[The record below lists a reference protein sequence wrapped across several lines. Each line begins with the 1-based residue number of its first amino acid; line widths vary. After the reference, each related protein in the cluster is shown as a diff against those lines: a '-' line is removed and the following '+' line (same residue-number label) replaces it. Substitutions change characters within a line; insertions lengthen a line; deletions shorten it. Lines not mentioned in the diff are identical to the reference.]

1 MFCKNFS
8 RVGTERWRKLALG
21 ALVGALWLSTG
32 RAADQDYK
40 SRVEP
45 VLKTY
50 CFDCH
55 GDGAKKGEVAFDEY
69 TNLAAHVADHKLWL
83 GVWQN
88 LETQMMPPAKKPQP
102 SEAERNLIKHWI
114 EREVFKLDPAN
125 PDPGR
130 VTIRRLNREEYRNTI
145 FDLFG
150 VEFDTSE
157 AFPADDSGYGFDN
170 IGDALTISPL
180 LMEKYLDA
188 AREIADKVVNTGE
201 GRIPTISMSGDQMRN
216 KAKPSLSSK
225 NLDFSAKMPGSRSFR
240 LTSISSTP

>member
-1 MFCKNFS
+1 MLCKNFS

-88 LETQMMPPAKKPQP
+88 LETQMMPPP
-102 SEAERNLIKHWI
+102 RN
-114 EREVFKLDPAN
+114 RSRVKL
-125 PDPGR
+125 
-130 VTIRRLNREEYRNTI
+130 
-145 FDLFG
+145 
-150 VEFDTSE
+150 
-157 AFPADDSGYGFDN
+157 SG
-170 IGDALTISPL
+170 I
-180 LMEKYLDA
+180 
-188 AREIADKVVNTGE
+188 
-201 GRIPTISMSGDQMRN
+201 
-216 KAKPSLSSK
+216 
-225 NLDFSAKMPGSRSFR
+225 
-240 LTSISSTP
+240 